1 MIFAQQIGSIKN
13 SSLILNEDNIIGITV
28 PNIILRF
35 MPKGVSGDLGVML
48 VEFNVSVVDIMNTL
62 SILNYQFSYN
72 ENE

>member
-35 MPKGVSGDLGVML
+35 MPKGVSDDLGVML

>member
-1 MIFAQQIGSIKN
+1 VIFAQQIGSIKN

-35 MPKGVSGDLGVML
+35 MPKGVSDDLGVML

>member
-13 SSLILNEDNIIGITV
+13 SSLILNGDNIIGITV

-35 MPKGVSGDLGVML
+35 MPKGVSNLGVML

>member
-28 PNIILRF
+28 PKIILRF
-35 MPKGVSGDLGVML
+35 MPKGVSDELGVML